1 MAGVVPAGRVAAV
14 VPAAGSGVRLGAGM
28 PKAFV
33 ELDGRTMLVRSVEGL
48 LESGVVDDV
57 VAVVPED
64 RLDEAES
71 LLAPLRGDD
80 HVVVVTTG
88 GAERTDSVRN
98 GLAALTT
105 AHLATSGGSAAGEVS
120 AAGAAA
126 DGVGEAGAAADA
138 VAGAAGEVSAAAD
151 PVAGAAVY
159 DVLLVHDAARCL
171 TPAQPIRRVV
181 EAVRAGEVAV
191 VPVVP
196 VVDTVK
202 QVDAAGHVVGTPDR
216 SALRAVQTP
225 QGFAPAVLLAAYDAA
240 GDVATD
246 DAGLVER
253 LGRRVA
259 TVEGAA
265 LAFKVTTAEDR
276 MRAEFQLLSAKS
288 LAEGPQTMTFGWRPY
303 RSEPGSRPGVAAGAE
318 PSANPPAEH
327 EENQ

>member
-126 DGVGEAGAAADA
+126 DG
-138 VAGAAGEVSAAAD
+138 
-151 PVAGAAVY
+151 AGAAVY

-288 LAEGPQTMTFGWRPY
+288 LDEGPQTMTFGWRAY
-303 RSEPGSRPGVAAGAE
+303 RPEPGVAAGAE
-318 PSANPPAEH
+318 PSANPPADSPAEP

>member
-126 DGVGEAGAAADA
+126 DGAGEAGAAADA
-138 VAGAAGEVSAAAD
+138 
-151 PVAGAAVY
+151 VAGAAVY

-288 LAEGPQTMTFGWRPY
+288 LDEGPQTMTFGWRPY

-318 PSANPPAEH
+318 PSANPPADSPAEP